1 MLRFWLWYTGN
12 FPFRILTFLEDACA
26 RHLVRRVGGSYQFI
40 HRLLLD
46 YFADLELAGSA
57 ATGTA
62 EPSAPA
68 VPTNATGEVE
78 GQLMTAPET

>member
-1 MLRFWLWYTGN
+1 MSFIGVLGKVARDKPWYTGS

-62 EPSAPA
+62 EP
-68 VPTNATGEVE
+68 TNATGEVE
-78 GQLMTAPET
+78 G